1 MHIDETIAALCGNP
15 SAQRR
20 AQSRIEQAREQW
32 LASKPAADVL
42 AELAEYGAGADFEDC
57 SYLARAIETL
67 EGKSSLIE
75 PLIEGISRALGDEP
89 LAHVPF
95 RHQKNGGTSILQL
108 ATRGRA
114 ALVLLAYDETTADP
128 SPATVTFSDVERHEL
143 VLAGAADLRMATL
156 VQEWPDRAAIDLEDR
171 RVVAGE
177 SLRLAPNEARL
188 SRAVHGRMVV
198 LRFARTPSLPAPS
211 RVFSLAD
218 GCLMHRASGDRQE
231 SQREMAMALLGRMR
245 RRDAAP
251 ALAAQARTGSD
262 HLRWQAL
269 RECLALDTGTG
280 FAELLRIAQAPE
292 DPLAAPAQALHAQL
306 IEAYPQLKQQEAA
319 RCPA

>member
-1 MHIDETIAALCGNP
+1 MQIDERIAALCGNP

-20 AQSRIEQAREQW
+20 AQIRIEQVREDW
-32 LASKPAADVL
+32 LASAPMSGAL

-57 SYLARAIETL
+57 SQLAGAAATL
-67 EGKSSLIE
+67 DGASALIE
-75 PLIEGISRALGDEP
+75 PLIDGMGRALDDEP

-128 SPATVTFSDVERHEL
+128 TPATVTFSDVERHEI
-143 VLAGAADLRMATL
+143 VLAGAADLRLATL
-156 VQEWPDRAAIDLEDR
+156 VRELPDRAAIDFEDR

-177 SLRLAPNEARL
+177 TLRLAPNEARL
-188 SRAVHGRMVV
+188 SRAVYGRMVV
-198 LRFARTPSLPAPS
+198 LRIARTPHAPAPS
-211 RVFSLAD
+211 RVFRLAD
-218 GCLMHRASGDRQE
+218 GRLLHRASGDRQE
-231 SQREMAMALLGRMR
+231 SQREMAMALLGRMGR
-245 RRDAAP
+245 SDAAP
-251 ALAAQARTGSD
+251 ALAMQARTGSN

-269 RECLALDTGTG
+269 RECLALDTASG
-280 FAELLRIAQAPE
+280 FAELLRIAQALE

-319 RCPA
+319 

>member
-1 MHIDETIAALCGNP
+1 MQIDERIAALCGNP

-20 AQSRIEQAREQW
+20 AQLRAEQAREQW
-32 LASKPAADVL
+32 LASAPVADVL
-42 AELAEYGAGADFEDC
+42 AELAEYGAGANFENC
-57 SYLARAIETL
+57 SHLAQAAGTL
-67 EGKSSLIE
+67 DGASALIE
-75 PLIEGISRALGDEP
+75 PLIEGMGRALGDEP

-128 SPATVTFSDVERHEL
+128 SPETVTFSDVERHEI
-143 VLAGAADLRMATL
+143 VLAGGADLRIAKL
-156 VQEWPDRAAIDLEDR
+156 VQEWPDRATIDCENR
-171 RVVAGE
+171 RAVAGD
-177 SLRLAPNEARL
+177 SLHLAPNEARL
-188 SRAVHGRMVV
+188 SRAVHGRMVI
-198 LRFARTPSLPAPS
+198 LRVARTPPVPAPS

-218 GCLMHRASGDRQE
+218 GRLMHRASGDRQE
-231 SQREMAMALLGRMR
+231 SQRELAMALLGRMGR
-245 RRDAAP
+245 SDAAP
-251 ALAAQARTGSD
+251 ALAMQARTGSD

-280 FAELLRIAQAPE
+280 FAELLRIAQAHE

-306 IEAYPQLKQQEAA
+306 IEAYPQLKEQEAA
-319 RCPA
+319 

>member
-1 MHIDETIAALCGNP
+1 MHIDERIAALCGNP

-20 AQSRIEQAREQW
+20 AQLRTEQAREDW
-32 LASKPAADVL
+32 LASKPVADVL
-42 AELAEYGAGADFEDC
+42 ADLAEYGAGADFERC
-57 SYLARAIETL
+57 SYLAGAAAKL
-67 EGKSSLIE
+67 DNASALIE
-75 PLIEGISRALGDEP
+75 PLIEGMGRALGDEP
-89 LAHVPF
+89 LAHVPI

-114 ALVLLAYDETTADP
+114 ALVLLAYDRATADP
-128 SPATVTFSDVERHEL
+128 SPATVTFSDVERHEI
-143 VLAGAADLRMATL
+143 VLAGGADLRIATL
-156 VQEWPDRAAIDLEDR
+156 VQEWPDRATIDYENR

-177 SLRLAPNEARL
+177 TLHLAPNEALL
-188 SRAVHGRMVV
+188 SRVVHGRMVI
-198 LRFARTPSLPAPS
+198 LRVASIPSAPAPS
-211 RVFSLAD
+211 RAYSLAE
-218 GCLMHRASGDRQE
+218 GRLLHRASGDRQE
-231 SQREMAMALLGRMR
+231 SQREMAMALLGRMGR
-245 RRDAAP
+245 CDAAP
-251 ALAAQARTGSD
+251 ALAIQARTGSD

-319 RCPA
+319 